1 MVSSVNPI
9 LHYIART
16 ASLPSLGRMILSL
29 GMYVVI
35 NSLSTSYLLSRLLLV
50 YSKFLPLMNLQVI
63 EWLEYAPTFL
73 SGSEFENAC
82 SFVVLVMCLVV
93 Y

>member
-1 MVSSVNPI
+1 MVSTQSSTTLPE
-9 LHYIART
+9 LHHYPA
-16 ASLPSLGRMILSL
+16 SL
-29 GMYVVI
+29 GMYVVV

-50 YSKFLPLMNLQVI
+50 YSKFLPLINLQVI

-93 Y
+93 YY

>member
-1 MVSSVNPI
+1 MVSTQSSTALLE
-9 LHYIART
+9 LHHYPA
-16 ASLPSLGRMILSL
+16 SL

-50 YSKFLPLMNLQVI
+50 YSKFLPLINLQVI

-93 Y
+93 YY

>member
-1 MVSSVNPI
+1 MVSTQSSTTLPE
-9 LHYIART
+9 LHHYPA
-16 ASLPSLGRMILSL
+16 SLGRMILSL
-29 GMYVVI
+29 DMYVVI

-50 YSKFLPLMNLQVI
+50 YSKFLPLINLQVI

-93 Y
+93 YY